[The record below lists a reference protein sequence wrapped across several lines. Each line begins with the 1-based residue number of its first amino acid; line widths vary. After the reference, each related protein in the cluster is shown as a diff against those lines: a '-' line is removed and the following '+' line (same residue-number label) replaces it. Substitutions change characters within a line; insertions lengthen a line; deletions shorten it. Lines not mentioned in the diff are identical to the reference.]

1 MTSHGIPLPHLGGEE
16 EDPRPV
22 AYRILFDEV
31 EDLTKITETPNHM
44 IIPMVRLTVLQAAC
58 NPTRKM
64 SLIEVFQ
71 RAFDARMISRERQ
84 GRIEAVE
91 LMRAMNSSG
100 MGEDETPL

>member
-1 MTSHGIPLPHLGGEE
+1 MTQRGIPLPHMGGED
-16 EDPRPV
+16 EDPRPIV
-22 AYRILFDEV
+22 YRILFDES

-44 IIPMVRLTVLQAAC
+44 IVPMVRLTVLQAAC

-84 GRIEAVE
+84 GRVEAVE
-91 LMRAMNSSG
+91 LMRAMNSG
-100 MGEDETPL
+100 GAGEDEVPL